1 MSRLLSATIGRLSPK
16 FRTFSDWVAIY
27 DEILTTRPLG
37 PKTLVNRRNSLRY
50 LKTELGEETVS
61 GIKPHQVAQLVR
73 RVHAAHPHTARRVL
87 IEARDCFGE
96 AVAYGWIDS
105 NPASA
110 VRHMQSRIRRKR
122 LSLDDWAA
130 IHEYARSS
138 LPPWVSRMLVLALVT
153 GQRRGDLQKM
163 RFADAHDGYL
173 HITQQKT
180 GTKLRLPLALR
191 LEATGIS
198 IGEAVEACR
207 GYACGDE
214 YLLRKSNGNPLTLC
228 SLSARFETARE
239 GALGIYTG
247 EGDPA
252 SLHECRSL
260 SERLYRKQGIDT
272 MTLLGHK
279 HQQMTDVYNDDRG
292 LTAGNWKTL
301 EI

>member
-16 FRTFSDWVAIY
+16 FRTFADWIVIY
-27 DEILTTRPLG
+27 DELLATRPLCE
-37 PKTLVNRRNSLRY
+37 KTLGNRRNSLRY
-50 LKTELGEETVS
+50 LKAELGEQTVS
-61 GIKPHQVAQLVR
+61 SIKPHQVAQLVR

-96 AVAYGWIDS
+96 AIAYGWMDS
-105 NPASA
+105 NPAMA
-110 VRHMQSRIRRKR
+110 IRHMQSRIQRKR
-122 LSLDDWAA
+122 LSLEDWAA
-130 IHEYARSS
+130 IHEHAKSN
-138 LPPWVSRMLVLALVT
+138 LPPWVSRMLVLAIVT
-153 GQRRGDLQKM
+153 GQRRGDIQKM
-163 RFADAHDGYL
+163 RFSDAHDGYL

-191 LEATGIS
+191 LEAIGVS

-207 GYACGDE
+207 GYARGDE
-214 YLLRKSNGNPLTLC
+214 YLLRKSTGTPLTLC

-239 GALGIYTG
+239 GALGIYAG